1 MDGGNLIAQV
11 LKAQNVKF
19 VFTLCGGHISPI
31 LTGAKKEGIR
41 VIDVRHE
48 ANAVFAADAVSRLT
62 GVPGVAVVT
71 AGPGVTNTVTAVKNA
86 SMAQSALVLLG
97 GAAATVLKGR
107 GSLQDI
113 DQMAL
118 MKPHVKWTATV
129 KKVRQIVPAIERGFE
144 IAKKGVPGPVFIEL
158 PVDLLYDE
166 ALVRDWYGAKS
177 KETPAKGLSEKILKW
192 YLKRHVDKTF
202 KDKDNYKLSARV
214 NSADIPSHTKVD
226 INKVVKQLKKSSRP
240 VMLIGNQA
248 LLNPGYAD
256 KLAEAVTQI
265 GIPVYLSGMARGLL
279 GKDHPLQL
287 RHKRRDALR
296 EADLVLLAGVPCDF
310 RLDYGRHIR
319 SSSIYIS
326 VNRSKK
332 DLYLNKKP
340 RVAILADPGSFLVDL
355 AAPLQLP
362 PRGESSNAQ
371 EFQPTSNFTKRGGKS
386 VSYDLTEDQRPS
398 MPQDL
403 ANKQPGK
410 WDEWLKQLKQ
420 RDEDRESDIDTK
432 AGEEFKGI
440 NPIWLFRKLDPM
452 LDDKSILVADGGDFV
467 ATSSY
472 TLKPRSPL
480 SWIDPGVFGTLGVGA
495 GFALGAKLCFPES
508 EVWIIYG
515 DGSCAYSIAEFDTF
529 VRHNVPVIAL
539 VGNDAC
545 WSQIAR
551 DQIEI
556 LKDDVGC
563 MLKHSDYDVVAKG
576 YGGDGIRVNNIND
589 FQEAVVKAKE
599 STKKGTPFLI
609 NAIIGITDFRKGSI
623 SM

>member
-1 MDGGNLIAQV
+1 MNGGNLIAKV
-11 LKAQNVKF
+11 LSTQRVKF

-31 LTGAKKEGIR
+31 LTGCKQEGIR

-48 ANAVFAADAVSRLT
+48 VNAVFAADAVSKLT

-86 SMAQSALVLLG
+86 SMAQSPLVLMG
-97 GAAATVLKGR
+97 GATATILKGR

-118 MKPHVKWTATV
+118 MKPHVKWTAAI
-129 KKVRQIVPAIERGFE
+129 KKVRHIVPTLEKAFV
-144 IAKKGVPGPVFIEL
+144 IAQQGVPGPVFIEC

-166 ALVRDWYGAKS
+166 ALVRDWYNAKDDE
-177 KETPAKGLSEKILKW
+177 KPARSFGEKMLKW
-192 YLKRHVDKTF
+192 YLKRHVTKVF
-202 KDKDNYKLSARV
+202 KGKDNYKLSSKFLVIDHPIHNKADV
-214 NSADIPSHTKVD
+214 N
-226 INKVVKQLKKSSRP
+226 NVVKQLNRSKHP
-240 VMLIGNQA
+240 VMIIGSQS
-248 LLNPGYAD
+248 LLDVISVPQ
-256 KLAEAVTQI
+256 LAVSIEKI

-287 RHKRRDALR
+287 RHKRKNALK

-319 SSSIYIS
+319 SSSTFIS
-326 VNRSKK
+326 VNRSKR

-340 RVAILADPGSFLVDL
+340 KIAILADPGTFLKDL
-355 AAPLQLP
+355 
-362 PRGESSNAQ
+362 SN
-371 EFQPTSNFTKRGGKS
+371 S
-386 VSYDLTEDQRPS
+386 VNNQNARLNSWIEL
-398 MPQDL
+398 
-403 ANKQPGK
+403 
-410 WDEWLKQLKQ
+410 LKQ
-420 RDEDRESDIDTK
+420 RDKDREEDIDKK
-432 AGEEFKGI
+432 AREKVEDI
-440 NPIWLFRKLDPM
+440 NPIGLFRKLDPM

-467 ATSSY
+467 ATSAY
-472 TLKPRSPL
+472 TLKPRNPL
-480 SWIDPGVFGTLGVGA
+480 SWLDPGVFGTLGVGA

-529 VRHNVPVIAL
+529 VRHNVPVIAV

-563 MLKHSDYDVVAKG
+563 MLVHSDYDVAAKG
-576 YGGDGIRVNNIND
+576 YGGEGKRVNNIND
-589 FQEAVVKAKE
+589 FEETVKEAKNAAKNG
-599 STKKGTPFLI
+599 KPFLI
-609 NAIIGITDFRKGSI
+609 NAIIGKTDFRKGSI

>member
-1 MDGGNLIAQV
+1 MNGGNLIAKV
-11 LKAQNVKF
+11 LSAQKVKF

-31 LTGAKKEGIR
+31 LTGVKDAGIR

-86 SMAQSALVLLG
+86 SMAQSPLVLMG

-118 MKPHVKWTATV
+118 MKPHVKWAATV
-129 KKVRQIVPAIERGFE
+129 KKVRQIIPLLENAFK
-144 IAKKGVPGPVFIEL
+144 IAKNGVPGPVFVEL

-166 ALVRDWYGAKS
+166 SVVREWYGAKS
-177 KETPAKGLSEKILKW
+177 NETPAKSFSEKMMKW
-192 YLKRHVDKTF
+192 YLKRHVNKVF
-202 KDKDNYKLSARV
+202 KNKENIKFSTKV
-214 NSADIPSHTKVD
+214 NSANYPKHTPSD
-226 INKVVKQLKKSSRP
+226 INKVVKQLKRASRP

-248 LLNPGYAD
+248 LLNTNEVNT
-256 KLAEAVTQI
+256 LAEAVTRL
-265 GIPVYLSGMARGLL
+265 GIPVYLSGIARGLL
-279 GKDHPLQL
+279 GKKHPLQL
-287 RHKRRDALR
+287 RHMRKNALL
-296 EADLVLLAGVPCDF
+296 ESDLVLLAGVPCDF

-319 SSSIYIS
+319 SSSICIS

-332 DLYLNKKP
+332 DLFLNKKP
-340 RVAILADPGSFLVDL
+340 RIAILADPGSFLIDL
-355 AAPLQLP
+355 AAHLPTPLF
-362 PRGESSNAQ
+362 RKG
-371 EFQPTSNFTKRGGKS
+371 TGGN
-386 VSYDLTEDQRPS
+386 V
-398 MPQDL
+398 
-403 ANKQPGK
+403 
-410 WDEWLKQLKQ
+410 WDEWFNALKK
-420 RDEDRESDIDTK
+420 RDEGRESEIEAK
-432 AGEEFKGI
+432 AGMELKNI
-440 NPIWLFRKLDPM
+440 NPVELFRKLDPV

-467 ATSSY
+467 ATGSY
-472 TLKPRSPL
+472 TLNPRRPL

-529 VRHNVPVIAL
+529 VRHNIPVIAL

-545 WSQIAR
+545 WAQIAR

-556 LKDDVGC
+556 LKSDVGC

-576 YGGDGIRVNNIND
+576 YGGNGVRVENISD
-589 FQEAVVKAKE
+589 FQEAVKQAREV
-599 STKKGTPFLI
+599 TKTGTPFLI

>member
-1 MDGGNLIAQV
+1 MDGGNLIAKV
-11 LKAQNVKF
+11 LKAQNVRF

-31 LTGAKKEGIR
+31 LIGCKNEGLR

-48 ANAVFAADAVSRLT
+48 VNAVFAADAVSRLT
-62 GVPGVAVVT
+62 GVPGVAAVT

-86 SMAQSALVLLG
+86 SMAQSPLVLLG

-129 KKVRQIVPAIERGFE
+129 KKVRNIVPTLEKAFA
-144 IAKKGVPGPVFIEL
+144 IAKKGTPGPVFIEL

-166 ALVRDWYGAKS
+166 AIVKEWYGAKS
-177 KETPAKGLSEKILKW
+177 KETPAKSLSEKMIKW
-192 YLKRHVDKTF
+192 YLKRHVDKVF

-214 NSADIPSHTKVD
+214 NSADFPRHSKAD
-226 INKVVKQLKKSSRP
+226 INKVVKQLERSSRP
-240 VMLIGNQA
+240 VILIGNQA
-248 LLNPGYAD
+248 LLNTHEVN

-265 GIPVYLSGMARGLL
+265 GMPVYLSGMARGLL
-279 GKDHPLQL
+279 GKNHPQQL
-287 RHKRRDALR
+287 RHKRRNALR
-296 EADLVLLAGVPCDF
+296 EADLVILAGVPCDF

-340 RVAILADPGSFLVDL
+340 KVAILADPGSFLIDL
-355 AAPLQLP
+355 A
-362 PRGESSNAQ
+362 G
-371 EFQPTSNFTKRGGKS
+371 S
-386 VSYDLTEDQRPS
+386 V
-398 MPQDL
+398 
-403 ANKQPGK
+403 NKKNNK
-410 WDEWLKQLKQ
+410 WDEWFKQLKK
-420 RDEDRESDIDTK
+420 RDEERESDIDTK
-432 AGEEFKGI
+432 VKQEFKDI
-440 NPIWLFRKLDPM
+440 NPIELFRKLDPM

-472 TLKPRSPL
+472 TLKPRGPL

-545 WSQIAR
+545 WAQIAR

-563 MLKHSDYDVVAKG
+563 MLEHSDYDVVAKG
-576 YGGDGIRVNNIND
+576 YGGDGIRVDNIND
-589 FQEAVVKAKE
+589 FQEAVVQAKE
-599 STKKGTPFLI
+599 TAKNGTPFLI